1 MTAKAEKVWKSHN
14 ESNRLLSYTAVEYM
28 YMEHS
33 FLILNT
39 NKTKITFQWII
50 TYFLN
55 RQNRTDQ
62 RKMFSVLLH
71 SWQDKK
77 HLSLLLYWA
86 YDLPSLLLF
95 LKQNMTVQTCRHKKL
110 CSMQVIFLFL
120 IFLNLFRDI
129 LHLISKNK
137 KNNNT
142 KRD

>member
-1 MTAKAEKVWKSHN
+1 MTAKAEKVWKSSN
-14 ESNRLLSYTAVEYM
+14 KSNRLLSYTAVEYI

-33 FLILNT
+33 FIILNT

-50 TYFLN
+50 TYFLD
-55 RQNRTDQ
+55 RQNRMDQ
-62 RKMFSVLLH
+62 RKMFFCLVALMTRQKTSFSVTL
-71 SWQDKK
+71 
-77 HLSLLLYWA
+77 LSLRLTI
-86 YDLPSLLLF
+86 LF

-129 LHLISKNK
+129 FHLISKNK
-137 KNNNT
+137 ENNYT